1 MVPYKYATFASLQAM
16 DLYIEF
22 TNIPDNRLS
31 FEVPN
36 DFPITTDMMETMIL
50 AAWHAKGEGIT
61 ITS

>member
-1 MVPYKYATFASLQAM
+1 MIPYKFARYEDEEAM

-22 TNIPDNRLS
+22 LNIPDNRLS

-36 DFPITTDMMETMIL
+36 DYIITSEMMETMIL
-50 AAWHAKGEGIT
+50 AAYHAKGEGVT

>member
-1 MVPYKYATFASLQAM
+1 MIPYKFARYEDKEAM

-22 TNIPDNRLS
+22 LNIPDNRLS

-36 DFPITTDMMETMIL
+36 DYIITSDMMETMIL
-50 AAWHAKGEGIT
+50 AAYHAKGEGVT

>member
-16 DLYIEF
+16 ELYIEF
-22 TNIPDNRLS
+22 MNIPDNRLS

-36 DFPITTDMMETMIL
+36 DYVITSEMMETMIL
-50 AAWHAKGEGIT
+50 AAYHAKGEGVT

>member
-1 MVPYKYATFASLQAM
+1 MIPHKFARYASQEAM

-22 TNIPDNRLS
+22 LNIPDNPLS

-36 DFPITTDMMETMIL
+36 DYIITSDMMETMIL
-50 AAWHAKGEGIT
+50 AAYHAKGEGVT

>member
-1 MVPYKYATFASLQAM
+1 MVPYKYATFASERAM

-22 TNIPDNRLS
+22 INIPDNHLS

-36 DFPITTDMMETMIL
+36 DYVITSDMMETMIL
-50 AAWHAKGEGIT
+50 AAYHAKGEGVS

>member
-1 MVPYKYATFASLQAM
+1 MIPYKFAMYEDEEAM

-22 TNIPDNRLS
+22 LNIPDNRLS

-36 DFPITTDMMETMIL
+36 DYIITSEMMETMIL
-50 AAWHAKGEGIT
+50 AAYHAKGEGVT

>member
-1 MVPYKYATFASLQAM
+1 MIPYKFARYEDKEAM

-22 TNIPDNRLS
+22 LNIPDNRLS

-36 DFPITTDMMETMIL
+36 DYIITSEMMETMIL
-50 AAWHAKGEGIT
+50 AAYHAKGEGVT

>member
-1 MVPYKYATFASLQAM
+1 MIPYKFARYEDKEAM

-22 TNIPDNRLS
+22 LNIPNNHLS

-36 DFPITTDMMETMIL
+36 DYIITSDMMETMIL
-50 AAWHAKGEGIT
+50 AAYHAKGEGVT